1 MTDPEALFG
10 ERAAFVPGSTI
21 AWGVLD
27 DGDVITGSTDLL
39 RDPVRY
45 QIGSVTKLFTGSLL
59 SLLVR
64 EGVVGLETRIGE
76 LVDVE
81 LADAVAEITL
91 VELAT
96 HTAGLP
102 RLPPA
107 MHAPNVNDPYA
118 TFDRDALFRF
128 LAQQQTGAIVDG
140 RGSFAYS
147 NFGASMLGELLSIAT
162 GRTFAEL
169 LDDEIFVPLGMRDSY
184 VAGIDPAIEVPAGT
198 DADGDSVPAW
208 RFDAFAPC
216 GGVVSTAR
224 DLLTFARTVCE
235 GTSPLSD
242 VLRDATVPHNML
254 RHGPGVGLC
263 WMCEDDLRWHNGQTF
278 GHHAMVAIDLAVP
291 RAAVALWNTAVSL
304 DDLCFHLV
312 RPSREILALPV
323 ELQLDPEE
331 FERYA
336 GVYDKESFGAPFT
349 IAVDERGLVVED
361 GTLRFRLYP
370 QSSERFFSKQIPGVI
385 FTFELDAAGEAVGI
399 EQTKIGIPVMRAKRV
414 R

>member
-1 MTDPEALFG
+1 VTDPEALFG

-27 DGDVITGSTDLL
+27 GGDAITGSTDVL
-39 RDPVRY
+39 RDPIHY

-59 SLLVR
+59 ALLVR
-64 EGVVGLETRIGE
+64 EGVVGLDTRIGE
-76 LVDVE
+76 LIDID
-81 LADAVAEITL
+81 LAEAVAAITL
-91 VELAT
+91 LELAT

-118 TFDRDALFRF
+118 TFDRDALFGF
-128 LAQQQTGAIVDG
+128 LAQQQNGAIVDG

-147 NFGASMLGELLSIAT
+147 NFGASVLGELLSIAT

-184 VAGIDPAIEVPAGT
+184 VAGIDPAIELPGGS
-198 DADGDSVPAW
+198 DADGEPVPPW

-224 DLLTFARTVCE
+224 DLLTFARALCE
-235 GTSPLSD
+235 GMSPLCD
-242 VLRDATVPHNML
+242 VLREATVPHSML

-278 GHHAMVAIDLAVP
+278 GHHAMVAIDLATP
-291 RAAVALWNTAVSL
+291 RAAIALWNAAVSL

-312 RPSREILALPV
+312 RPSREVLALPV
-323 ELQLDPEE
+323 ELQLDREE
-331 FERYA
+331 LARYA
-336 GVYDKESFGAPFT
+336 GSYDKEGFGGSFT
-349 IAVDERGLVVED
+349 IVADARGLVVED

-370 QSSERFFSKQIPGVI
+370 QSAERFFAKQIPGVT